1 MKTASHIRSAATGSI
16 PLSGQLKIILLIIAF
31 IIIAGTLWY
40 THDLVQALSHKE
52 KEVADLYAKS
62 LEYIANGKAG
72 EGDYNF
78 LFSEIINT
86 IDFPVIMT
94 DRNQEPNLPYKINVK
109 NIQIDST
116 LPVESQRTI
125 LVEMMESMD
134 QAHPPIKVAYQ
145 DTIILSYI
153 HYGES
158 SLIIQLRR
166 LPFIELAVGAL
177 FILIG
182 YISFSY
188 VKRSEQSNI
197 WVGMA
202 RETAHQLGT
211 PISSMLGWVELLKE
225 QAVEGSKETLADM
238 ESDLRRLQKIADR
251 FSKIGSKPDL
261 HQEDLT
267 EIIRKVMEYF
277 QRRIPQTGKKVHL
290 VLEAQEQILV
300 PVNRE
305 LFEWVIENLTK
316 NALDAIETGE
326 GTISYALHH
335 DGLYAVLDVADTGKG
350 IDLKHRAD
358 VFRPGFSTKKR
369 GWGLGLSLS
378 RRIIESY
385 HHGKLILKE
394 SRSAAGAK
402 TTPEGNGRPIFNT
415 TFRIKLKK

>member
-1 MKTASHIRSAATGSI
+1 MIKSAATGSI
-16 PLSGQLKIILLIIAF
+16 PLSGRLKIFLLVLAF
-31 IIIAGTLWY
+31 IIIGATLWY
-40 THDLVQALSHKE
+40 THNLVQALSQKE

-62 LEYIANGKAG
+62 LEYIANSEGG
-72 EGDYNF
+72 SGDYSF

-94 DRNQEPNLPYKINVK
+94 NRDNEPTFPYTGSTK

-116 LPVESQRTI
+116 QSREQQYHFIKNLMA
-125 LVEMMESMD
+125 EMDYSR
-134 QAHPPIKVAYQ
+134 PPIKVVYQ
-145 DTIILSYI
+145 DTIVLNYL

-158 SLIIQLRR
+158 TLIVQLRR
-166 LPFIELAVGAL
+166 LPYIELGVVAL

-211 PISSMLGWVELLKE
+211 PISSMLGWVELLKD
-225 QAVEGSKETLADM
+225 QSNKNRKTMDTLLDM
-238 ESDLRRLQKIADR
+238 ENDLLRLQKIADR

-261 HQEDLT
+261 HEEDIV
-267 EIIRKVMEYF
+267 EVINKVTEYF
-277 QRRIPQTGKKVHL
+277 QRRIPQLGKKVHL
-290 VLEAQEQILV
+290 VVESPSHLRARM
-300 PVNRE
+300 NRE

-316 NALDAIETGE
+316 NALDAIEYGE
-326 GTISYALHH
+326 GTIAYSIFQQGEQCYI
-335 DGLYAVLDVADTGKG
+335 DISDTGKG
-350 IDLKHRAD
+350 IDSKHRNH

-378 RRIIESY
+378 KRIIES
-385 HHGKLILKE
+385 HHGGKLFLKE
-394 SRSAAGAK
+394 SK
-402 TTPEGNGRPIFNT
+402 TGFKT
-415 TFRIKLKK
+415 TFRIRLNS